1 MKKKITVTNMGFYH
15 YSSFKLS
22 ALSSWQ
28 AGSSCSQL
36 NTYFI
41 YLAMLHLTLHPVCWV
56 HPAPQISMQQSFSIR
71 WGSYFPQAKKQE
83 IWWHCSVS
91 RRQQRV
97 IQKSKQ
103 LPSSSRQMGRNYWN
117 PVMSGVFCM
126 KITVSM
132 KGSDLHPMQIGAA
145 PWKSRNHTPIWSV

>member
-1 MKKKITVTNMGFYH
+1 MFE
-15 YSSFKLS
+15 LS
-22 ALSSWQ
+22 ASSPEQ
-28 AGSSCSQL
+28 IGSSSSQL

-41 YLAMLHLTLHPVCWV
+41 YLALLHLTLHPVCWV
-56 HPAPQISMQQSFSIR
+56 HPAPRISTQQSLSIR
-71 WGSYFPQAKKQE
+71 WGSCFPQAKKQE

-117 PVMSGVFCM
+117 PVMSGAFCM
-126 KITVSM
+126 KITIPM
-132 KGSDLHPMQIGAA
+132 KLGEIFGWCKLELLPKNLGT
-145 PWKSRNHTPIWSV
+145 TPILSNIWLQVFTCLILNT

>member
-1 MKKKITVTNMGFYH
+1 MGKKPQKPLKKNSHNLKQVFYH
-15 YSSFKLS
+15 CSMFELS
-22 ALSSWQ
+22 ASSPGQ
-28 AGSSCSQL
+28 VGSSSSQL

-41 YLAMLHLTLHPVCWV
+41 YFALLHLTLHPVCWV
-56 HPAPQISMQQSFSIR
+56 HPAPRISTQQSLSTR
-71 WGSYFPQAKKQE
+71 WGSCFPQAKKQE

-117 PVMSGVFCM
+117 PVMSGAFCM
-126 KITVSM
+126 KINEI
-132 KGSDLHPMQIGAA
+132 GRDLWLMWIGAA
-145 PWKSRNHTPIWSV
+145 P